1 MKGIILFI
9 LSSVCAF
16 IAGYCAAAATPEAK
30 GWLVSGFIFAV
41 IFLLVL
47 GLSRYNQ
54 GIEEDRRDR

>member
-1 MKGIILFI
+1 MKGVTLFL

-16 IAGYCAAAATPEAK
+16 ITGYCAAAATPEAK

-47 GLSRYNQ
+47 GLSIHAQ
-54 GIEEDRRDR
+54 EVEENRRDG